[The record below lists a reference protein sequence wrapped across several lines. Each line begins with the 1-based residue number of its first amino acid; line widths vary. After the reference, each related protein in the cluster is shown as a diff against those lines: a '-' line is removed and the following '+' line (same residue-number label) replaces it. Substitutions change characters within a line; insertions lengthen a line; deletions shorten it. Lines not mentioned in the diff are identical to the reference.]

1 MAIKERSALLMTAT
15 VRNTKDLW
23 TAIIS
28 TTARFVAV
36 RQQSTD
42 ELTLAVTI
50 HSRSGRLRLNIP
62 PVPAQKRVFYYLT
75 QASRSRKV
83 QSMVLFLM
91 QKGELHYSVTNS
103 SSCQIF
109 TKVSKQGLEPMQH

>member
-28 TTARFVAV
+28 TSARFVAV

-42 ELTLAVTI
+42 ELTLTVTI

-75 QASRSRKV
+75 QASRSEKV

-103 SSCQIF
+103 CQIF